1 MSEKKYKYEVAFSF
15 IKEDEPLATAIN
27 DLIQEHVATFLY
39 SKHQEEIAGTD
50 GEKTFNTVFGEESRT
65 VVVLYRDTWGTTPWT
80 RIEETAIR
88 NRAFSEGYDFV
99 IFVPTQKG
107 VTLPKW
113 LPKTQLWVGLERWG
127 VAGAASVIEARIQQA
142 GGDTREESVDDRAAR
157 LKRHMDADTARKK
170 FLDSIEGV
178 DSALK
183 EVAALVDII
192 ERRAQEIEKNTGFS
206 VKYKRVD
213 RGIDLCASYGCLS
226 VDWSYSYRNT
236 LDGSYLSI
244 VLWNGT
250 PVRPGRMFIDDKP
263 SRLRQERFSFDREY
277 TGSTGWRHPEGK
289 DFLTTDKVAD
299 YCLKILMDY
308 AHEQH
313 LRKRR

>member
-27 DLIQEHVATFLY
+27 DLIQERVATFLY

-127 VAGAASVIEARIQQA
+127 
-142 GGDTREESVDDRAAR
+142 
-157 LKRHMDADTARKK
+157 
-170 FLDSIEGV
+170 
-178 DSALK
+178 
-183 EVAALVDII
+183 
-192 ERRAQEIEKNTGFS
+192 
-206 VKYKRVD
+206 
-213 RGIDLCASYGCLS
+213 
-226 VDWSYSYRNT
+226 
-236 LDGSYLSI
+236 
-244 VLWNGT
+244 
-250 PVRPGRMFIDDKP
+250 
-263 SRLRQERFSFDREY
+263 
-277 TGSTGWRHPEGK
+277 
-289 DFLTTDKVAD
+289 
-299 YCLKILMDY
+299 
-308 AHEQH
+308 
-313 LRKRR
+313 